1 MSSKQMRNP
10 SFATLTSPKLTE
22 EDFPPLE
29 KTDKKKLDEEFD
41 FKRFLIIKNKDENVK
56 MSDVSVFKVDKN
68 LKKVMGRLYKWCKIS
83 RLRSG
88 LLLIEVVQRTAFDI
102 LKNIKKIDDVS
113 VIVEEHQTLNTSKG
127 FITCDAIRGMT
138 NEDIHNEIKTQEVK
152 EVYRI
157 QRRKKTTPTKGNK
170 SKKTD
175 ANQGENSRKD
185 DDPTFEPTDS
195 FIITFS
201 TPTLPKTLKIG
212 YLRVNVRLYIPNP
225 RRCNQCQ
232 MYGHIKKFCQHDPVC
247 HICGQGG
254 HVGQNCTNDKS
265 CYHCGGKHEA
275 TSKDCPMWKLE
286 KLIIE
291 EKTKNNIPFKE
302 ARSRIYSSHQN
313 LVIQVPK
320 LNKDNPNKT
329 TFSTISSQ
337 QREFVEELLHTI
349 DDLRDQNK
357 AFQLQI
363 QELVNLIAHEK
374 NLKLNPTLTSD
385 TDLPTIDT
393 VRSKRSHLTSSSS
406 EEDLREP
413 FAKRVPPPDG
423 QGVNVSDSQSIPD
436 PVDMGESS
444 PEEESTPPPQ
454 AVEKP
459 SLPLV
464 EEATPQNVEAVEMD
478 GEEQGGGGWINVA
491 QDGKHRPST
500 STKSAKPADS
510 SHIPKPKNGVVKAKG
525 AAPSATKALKNAAQ
539 KTITT
544 TKTTTMKKITP
555 PSQ

>member
-1 MSSKQMRNP
+1 MRKP
-10 SFATLTSPKLTE
+10 SCATPTSPKLTE
-22 EDFPPLE
+22 EDFPPLGKTE
-29 KTDKKKLDEEFD
+29 KQKKLDEEFD

-56 MSDVSVFKVDKN
+56 MSDVSVFKVDKY
-68 LKKVMGRLYKWCKIS
+68 LKKVMGRLYQWCKIS

-138 NEDIHNEIKTQEVK
+138 NEDIQNEIKSQDVK

-157 QRRKKTTPTKGNK
+157 QRRKKTTNPKENK
-170 SKKTD
+170 SQ
-175 ANQGENSRKD
+175 NQNENSRKD
-185 DDPTFEPTDS
+185 EDPTFEPTDS

-247 HICGQGG
+247 PKCGQED
-254 HVGQNCTNDKS
+254 HVGQTCTNEKS
-265 CYHCGGKHEA
+265 CYHCKGKHEA
-275 TSKDCPMWKLE
+275 TSRDCPMWKLE

-291 EKTKNNIPFKE
+291 EKSRNNITFRE
-302 ARSRIYSSHQN
+302 ARSRIYSSHQH
-313 LVIQVPK
+313 LVIQIPK
-320 LNKDNPNKT
+320 LNKNTQNKT
-329 TFSTISSQ
+329 TFSTTAS

-357 AFQLQI
+357 ALQVQLKD
-363 QELVNLIAHEK
+363 LVNLIAHEK
-374 NLKLNPTLTSD
+374 NMKLNTPLTLTSD
-385 TDLPTIDT
+385 DLPTIDT

-413 FAKRVPPPDG
+413 FPKRVPPSDG
-423 QGVNVSDSQSIPD
+423 QGVNVSDSQSSPD

-459 SLPLV
+459 SLPSV
-464 EEATPQNVEAVEMD
+464 EGATSQNVEAVEMD
-478 GEEQGGGGWINVA
+478 GEEQGGGG
-491 QDGKHRPST
+491 GSR
-500 STKSAKPADS
+500 
-510 SHIPKPKNGVVKAKG
+510 
-525 AAPSATKALKNAAQ
+525 
-539 KTITT
+539 
-544 TKTTTMKKITP
+544 
-555 PSQ
+555 